1 MNNKYDAM
9 DCILKTCIPVDLRDL
24 FSSMKDT
31 IDKQNEEINILR
43 SRYVNELVSEAEAA
57 LKSSVLSNMAC
68 TNSSKQNKMDTYTG
82 HNDDKIRDNM
92 IGLIHDILT
101 VSAVYNGEYIETSV
115 NVEEI
120 VDYLISNGATIL
132 PYLIGT
138 KLYHNVVL
146 EDEPQEFEV
155 VGFYCEDKPKLVH
168 TEFEFNG
175 KRYSRTYDIDDEGQ
189 SYFLSKDD
197 ALQSKNAKTD

>member
-1 MNNKYDAM
+1 MRDNANEMHDRLVELLQKRSCFYNKSKCNGRCSICDY
-9 DCILKTCIPVDLRDL
+9 V
-24 FSSMKDT
+24 T
-31 IDKQNEEINILR
+31 ID
-43 SRYVNELVSEAEAA
+43 
-57 LKSSVLSNMAC
+57 
-68 TNSSKQNKMDTYTG
+68 
-82 HNDDKIRDNM
+82 DDD
-92 IGLIHDILT
+92 IGKLADHLL
-101 VSAVYNGEYIETSV
+101 AK
-115 NVEEI
+115 
-120 VDYLISNGATIL
+120 GATIL

-189 SYFLSKDD
+189 LYFLSKD
-197 ALQSKNAKTD
+197 AAIQSKNAKKNG